1 MKTLPIDP
9 KGEGPIGWYNVP
21 DPEGPAMYKSHF
33 QKHDAGKSRPDLLP
47 VEALEV
53 IAQIMAHGAAKY
65 GPENWKDCDDW
76 NRYYAALLRHMF
88 AWKRGEKF
96 DKDSGFSHLAHA
108 GANLMFL
115 LWDESRQ

>member
-33 QKHDAGKSRPDLLP
+33 QKHDAG
-47 VEALEV
+47 
-53 IAQIMAHGAAKY
+53 KY